1 VRYCGIVASGSYV
14 HLCALEEVREPEPPI
29 KLDAIFYEPAT
40 PEQVAAEIRAFGDA
54 VVGIAAPIR
63 GARDG
68 DQPGEGERE
77 AAGEQLRVAD
87 AALRVRGVMPAPYTH
102 EGRRMFQAL
111 ANRGLFSPDA
121 PEGVTEG
128 EVGEGS
134 YESMPVFETNADA
147 VFCALQGVRM
157 PAKRHPIGVLRRIE
171 ELTDDHVLDSGGELW
186 HRRIEE
192 IEAAAAALCAHRYAV
207 GHACW
212 VGRPS
217 EGVVVLPGS
226 RLPESFSGQGVL
238 PPVERVVLPD
248 APR

>member
-29 KLDAIFYEPAT
+29 KLEAIFYEPAT
-40 PEQVAAEIRAFGDA
+40 PEQVAAEVRAFGDA
-54 VVGIAAPIR
+54 VVAIAAP
-63 GARDG
+63 ASA
-68 DQPGEGERE
+68 PPEAEGS
-77 AAGEQLRVAD
+77 RVAD
-87 AALRVRGVMPAPYTH
+87 KILRTRGVIGAPFTQ

-111 ANRGLFSPDA
+111 ANRGLFSPDV

-128 EVGEGS
+128 EVGEGA
-134 YESMPVFETNADA
+134 YEEMPVFETNADG
-147 VFCALQGVRM
+147 VFCALQGLRM
-157 PAKRHPIGVLRRIE
+157 PAKRHPIGIVRRIE
-171 ELTDDHVLDSGGELW
+171 ELNDDHVVDEGGDLW

-212 VGRPS
+212 IGDPR

-226 RLPESFSGQGVL
+226 RLPETFSGQGVL

-248 APR
+248 A

>member
-14 HLCALEEVREPEPPI
+14 HLCALEEVRDPEPPI
-29 KLDAIFYEPAT
+29 RLEAIFYEPAS
-40 PEQVAAEIRAFGDA
+40 PEQVAAEVRAFGDA
-54 VVGIAAPIR
+54 VVGIATPFTPP
-63 GARDG
+63 GDG
-68 DQPGEGERE
+68 PQS
-77 AAGEQLRVAD
+77 ARVAD
-87 AALRVRGVMPAPYTH
+87 AALRTRGVLPAPYTN

-111 ANRGLFSPDA
+111 ANRGLFAPEV
-121 PEGVTEG
+121 PEGVTDGPVPEG
-128 EVGEGS
+128 A
-134 YESMPVFETNADA
+134 YETMPIFETNADG
-147 VFCALQGVRM
+147 VFCALQGLRM
-157 PAKRHPIGVLRRIE
+157 PAKRHPIGILRRIE
-171 ELTDDHVLDSGGELW
+171 ELVDDHVSDDGGDLW

-212 VGRPS
+212 VGDPS
-217 EGVVVLPGS
+217 EGVIVLPGS

>member
-1 VRYCGIVASGSYV
+1 VRYCGIVAGGSYV

-29 KLDAIFYEPAT
+29 KLEAIFYEPAT

-54 VVGIAAPIR
+54 VVAIAAP
-63 GARDG
+63 ASPPRDG
-68 DQPGEGERE
+68 DGS
-77 AAGEQLRVAD
+77 RVAD
-87 AALRVRGVMPAPYTH
+87 AMLRTRGVIGAPFTPD
-102 EGRRMFQAL
+102 GRRMFQAL
-111 ANRGLFSPDA
+111 ANRGLFSPEV

-128 EVGEGS
+128 EVPEGA
-134 YESMPVFETNADA
+134 YETMPIFETNADA
-147 VFCALQGVRM
+147 VFCALQGRRM
-157 PAKRHPIGVLRRIE
+157 PAKRHPVGIVRRIE
-171 ELTDDHVLDSGGELW
+171 ELTDDQVKDEGGELW

-212 VGRPS
+212 VGDPR

-226 RLPESFSGQGVL
+226 RLPEAFSGQGVL

-248 APR
+248 APS

>member
-29 KLDAIFYEPAT
+29 RLEAIFYEPAS

-54 VVGIAAPIR
+54 VVGIAAPVA
-63 GARDG
+63 GAREE
-68 DQPGEGERE
+68 PG
-77 AAGEQLRVAD
+77 AARVAD
-87 AALRVRGVMPAPYTH
+87 TALRVRGVLPAQYTP

-111 ANRGLFSPDA
+111 ANRGLYA
-121 PEGVTEG
+121 PEVEDGVTEG
-128 EVGEGS
+128 EVGEGA
-134 YESMPVFETNADA
+134 YESMPVFETNADG
-147 VFCALQGVRM
+147 VFCALHGLRM
-157 PAKRHPIGVLRRIE
+157 PAKRHPIGIKRRID
-171 ELTDDHVLDSGGELW
+171 ELVDDHIVDSGGDLW
-186 HRRIEE
+186 DRRIEE

-212 VGRPS
+212 VGSPR

-238 PPVERVVLPD
+238 PPVERVVLPEV
-248 APR
+248 AS

>member
-1 VRYCGIVASGSYV
+1 VRYCGIVASGTYV
-14 HLCALEEVREPEPPI
+14 HLCALEEVRAPEPPI
-29 KLDAIFYEPAT
+29 RLDAIFYEPAT

-54 VVGIAAPIR
+54 VVAIAAP
-63 GARDG
+63 GSAPRDG
-68 DQPGEGERE
+68 DHP
-77 AAGEQLRVAD
+77 RVAD
-87 AALRVRGVMPAPYTH
+87 SALRVRGVLPAPYTP

-111 ANRGLFSPDA
+111 ANRGLYSPDV

-128 EVGEGS
+128 EVAEGA
-134 YESMPVFETNADA
+134 YESMPVFETSADG

-171 ELTDDHVLDSGGELW
+171 ELTDDHVIDSGGDLW

-212 VGRPS
+212 VGNPR
-217 EGVVVLPGS
+217 EGVIVLPGS

-248 APR
+248 APG

>member
-14 HLCALEEVREPEPPI
+14 HLCALEELREPEPPI
-29 KLDAIFYEPAT
+29 KLEALFYEPAS
-40 PEQVAAEIRAFGDA
+40 PEQVAAEVRAFGDA
-54 VVGIAAPIR
+54 VVAIAAPVS
-63 GARDG
+63 A
-68 DQPGEGERE
+68 PRE
-77 AAGEQLRVAD
+77 DRPARVAD
-87 AALRVRGVMPAPYTH
+87 AALRMRGVLSAPFTP

-111 ANRGLFSPDA
+111 ANRGLFSPEVPD
-121 PEGVTEG
+121 GVTEG
-128 EVGEGS
+128 EVSEGA
-134 YESMPVFETNADA
+134 YETMPVFETNADG
-147 VFCALQGVRM
+147 VFCALHGKRM
-157 PAKRHPIGVLRRIE
+157 PAKRHPIGIVRRIE
-171 ELTDDHVLDSGGELW
+171 ELENDHVIDDGGDLW

-212 VGRPS
+212 VGDPG

-248 APR
+248 APG

>member
-29 KLDAIFYEPAT
+29 RLEAIFYEPST
-40 PEQVAAEIRAFGDA
+40 PEQVAAEVRAFGDA
-54 VVGIAAPIR
+54 VVAIAAPIG
-63 GARDG
+63 GAR
-68 DQPGEGERE
+68 EGEKSR
-77 AAGEQLRVAD
+77 AAD
-87 AALRVRGVMPAPYTH
+87 SALRVRGVLPAQYTP
-102 EGRRMFQAL
+102 EGRRIFQAL
-111 ANRGLFSPDA
+111 ANRGLFVPEA

-128 EVGEGS
+128 AVGDGA
-134 YESMPVFETNADA
+134 YETMPVFETNADG

-157 PAKRHPIGVLRRIE
+157 PAKRHPIGMLRRIE
-171 ELTDDHVLDSGGELW
+171 ELTDDHVVDDGGDLW

-212 VGRPS
+212 VGDPR
-217 EGVVVLPGS
+217 EGVIVLPGS

-238 PPVERVVLPD
+238 PPVERVVLPEV
-248 APR
+248 PR